1 MAIEEKEFHSTSFD
15 WGLWKGLMPYLKPY
29 KKDFMGIFVDNV
41 LCALIDVAFPLFQR
55 YAIDSLVGE
64 GRTDGLMLF
73 GISYAALVVLQA
85 LTVVSFSRASM
96 RLEMNFGRDLRRA
109 QFVHLQKLSLSYYNA
124 TPVGYLL
131 ARTMNDTGR
140 ISGMI
145 GWSVADLIWSVLYMA
160 GSYIAMILLN
170 WRLALPVLLV
180 VPVLGLLTAYFQ
192 PKILRWN
199 RQVRKLNSR
208 ITGAFNEGITG
219 AKTSKTLVVEER
231 NDKSFQELTD
241 EMKRSGIRAAR
252 LSAVYVPLILFCGTV
267 LW

>member
-29 KKDFMGIFVDNV
+29 KKDFIGIFVANV

-145 GWSVADLIWSVLYMA
+145 GWSVADLI
-160 GSYIAMILLN
+160 
-170 WRLALPVLLV
+170 
-180 VPVLGLLTAYFQ
+180 
-192 PKILRWN
+192 
-199 RQVRKLNSR
+199 
-208 ITGAFNEGITG
+208 
-219 AKTSKTLVVEER
+219 
-231 NDKSFQELTD
+231 
-241 EMKRSGIRAAR
+241 
-252 LSAVYVPLILFCGTV
+252 
-267 LW
+267 